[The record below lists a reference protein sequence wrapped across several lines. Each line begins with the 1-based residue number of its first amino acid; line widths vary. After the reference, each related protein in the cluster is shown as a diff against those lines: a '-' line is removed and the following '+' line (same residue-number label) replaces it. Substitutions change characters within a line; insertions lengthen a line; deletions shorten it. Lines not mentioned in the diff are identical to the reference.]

1 MSRDSVIIGRMST
14 DQRKARSASKA
25 ERPSR
30 GGPPATPPIGLQ
42 LSRTA
47 RAATNA
53 FERAMAEAGGSASAW
68 QVLVLVRAGQ
78 WGTQAQ
84 MAEAMGITGATLT
97 HHLNALE
104 DQGLV
109 RRWREA
115 SNRRVQQVALTDAG
129 EALFDRLRDVAVRH
143 DQRLRT
149 NLSDKEAEQLG
160 RLLEKLR
167 AGVDS

>member
-1 MSRDSVIIGRMST
+1 MMPNMA
-14 DQRKARSASKA
+14 ARTSKA
-25 ERPSR
+25 ESGRTGPPR
-30 GGPPATPPIGLQ
+30 GGPAGQPPIGLQ

-47 RAATNA
+47 RVVTNA
-53 FERAMAEAGGSASAW
+53 FERAMAQAGGSASAW

-115 SNRRVQQVALTDAG
+115 SNRRVQQVALTEAG
-129 EALFDRLRDVAVRH
+129 EELFGRLREVAMRH
-143 DQRLRT
+143 DERLRAT
-149 NLSDKEAEQLG
+149 LSEKEVEQLG
-160 RLLEKLR
+160 RLLEKVR
-167 AGVDS
+167 VGVGS

>member
-1 MSRDSVIIGRMST
+1 MSAST
-14 DQRKARSASKA
+14 SGPGARSGRSDA
-25 ERPSR
+25 PG
-30 GGPPATPPIGLQ
+30 GGPPAQPPIGLQ

-47 RAATNA
+47 RVVTNA
-53 FERAMAEAGGSASAW
+53 FERAMAQAGGSASAW

-78 WGTQAQ
+78 WGTQAK

-115 SNRRVQQVALTDAG
+115 SNRRVQQVALTEAG
-129 EALFDRLRDVAVRH
+129 EELFDRLREVAVRH
-143 DQRLRT
+143 DERLRST
-149 NLSDKEAEQLG
+149 LSEKEVEQLG
-160 RLLEKLR
+160 RLLEKVR
-167 AGVDS
+167 VGVGS

>member
-1 MSRDSVIIGRMST
+1 MNATTSGRE
-14 DQRKARSASKA
+14 AR
-25 ERPSR
+25 R
-30 GGPPATPPIGLQ
+30 GGPSAQAPIGLQ
-42 LSRTA
+42 LSRAA

-115 SNRRVQQVALTDAG
+115 SNRRVQQVALTAAG

-149 NLSDKEAEQLG
+149 NLSDKEVEQLS

-167 AGVDS
+167 AGVES